1 VLLVIAC
8 VASRIATTIT
18 YIEDPDSLRFAMSVA
33 NGFDLAAMQ
42 PHFPGYPIFW
52 AVVTPLYVLLGS
64 FSTAFSIVG
73 GLATAGIV
81 GAVLFLWNRP
91 LVSVPGMAL
100 AALVVLN
107 PLVWLM
113 GNRYMPDLL
122 GTACALAALAFLVR
136 STTGGEKLDPRLAMI
151 GVAGA
156 GLLAGLRLSYLPLLF
171 VPVLVV
177 FWKGWAERGV
187 AFAGRLFLTGLA
199 SVAVWLVPMIVD
211 TGWHTLIDVATAQTS
226 GHFTEFGGT
235 VQTESD
241 LGRRVAGFVQG
252 IWADGLGAW
261 WPGRHPLTIAV
272 GTTVVGLAMAGGRRL
287 MRRRMWRRLDV
298 WVVLAGAL
306 TYALWAFFFQNVI
319 HKSRH
324 ILPLLPLVL
333 WLFSVGATA
342 LWQVVKPKVVGR
354 AVAGLGIAAYAAVT
368 LVLVYQHQSPTAIAQ
383 VKAFL
388 DAETQ
393 ATDSLCVV
401 SDPLVNT
408 YLDAQDVPARYIPID
423 DTAAVRQAVTAGEGR
438 TVVVGSYPQ
447 TIEAAPSREV
457 RFYHNPFV
465 NRMWSDVTVHIYEF
479 PPSLHESTQHGNDD
493 E

>member
-1 VLLVIAC
+1 VL
-8 VASRIATTIT
+8 SRVATTIT
-18 YIEDPDSLRFAMSVA
+18 YIEDPDSLRFALSVA
-33 NGFDLAAMQ
+33 NGFDVAAKQ

-52 AVVTPLYVLLGS
+52 AMVTPLYGLLGS
-64 FSTAFSIVG
+64 FSTAFAVVG
-73 GLATAGIV
+73 GCATAGVV
-81 GAVLFLWNRP
+81 GAVLFLWKRP
-91 LVSVPGMAL
+91 LVSVPGVAL
-100 AALVVLN
+100 AALIVLN
-107 PLVWLM
+107 PLVWIM

-136 STTGGEKLDPRLAMI
+136 SVAGGEKLDPRLAMI

-187 AFAGRLFLTGLA
+187 AFAGRLVLTGLA

-241 LGRRVAGFVQG
+241 LGRRVGGFVQG

-261 WPGRHPLTIAV
+261 WPGRHPLTI
-272 GTTVVGLAMAGGRRL
+272 VVGLGVLGLGVAGTRELVRRAL
-287 MRRRMWRRLDV
+287 WRRRTF
-298 WVVLAGAL
+298 WVVLAGLL
-306 TYALWAFFFQNVI
+306 TYAFWVFFFQNVV

-324 ILPLLPLVL
+324 VLPLIPFIL
-333 WLFSVGATA
+333 WLLSVGGTGIWKSVR
-342 LWQVVKPKVVGR
+342 LRFPSRSLTVGF
-354 AVAGLGIAAYAAVT
+354 IAAYATVT
-368 LVLVYQHQSPTAIAQ
+368 LVLVNQHRSPTAIAQ

-388 DAETQ
+388 DTESKAV
-393 ATDSLCVV
+393 DSLRIV

-408 YLDAQDVPARYIPID
+408 YLKAQDVSARYIPID
-423 DTAAVRQAVTAGEGR
+423 DTAAVHDAVTAGEGQ

-447 TIEAAPSREV
+447 TIEAAPSWER

-465 NRMWSDVTVHIYEF
+465 NRMWSDVTVHMYEF
-479 PPSLHESTQHGNDD
+479 PSSRHESTQHANDD
-493 E
+493 Q